1 MKSYFKNI
9 SFMFSVCFLLGFS
22 PVVYADDNEAV
33 SINEGDPAPFSGTLL
48 TNEAAASLLAEIH
61 TCAERSTSQVQFE
74 LDSVRAKC
82 DLDLSLASINLE
94 SSTQRYQS
102 IIQSQ
107 DEQLEYLLKSNT
119 NRGIS
124 REASFVV
131 GVVAGVLITSAAAYS
146 LNSISNSN

>member
-9 SFMFSVCFLLGFS
+9 FFLFIAVFLLGFS
-22 PVVYADDNEAV
+22 PAAHAGDGDAV
-33 SINEGDPAPFSGTLL
+33 PINEGDLAPFSGTLL

-61 TCAERSTSQVQFE
+61 TCAERSTSQLEFE
-74 LDSVRAKC
+74 LESVRAKC
-82 DLDLSLASINLE
+82 ELDLSLVSINLE
-94 SSTQRYQS
+94 SSSQRYQS

-119 NRGIS
+119 NRGMS
-124 REASFVV
+124 REANFIV

-146 LNSISNSN
+146 LSSISNSN